1 MRTIIFSS
9 LVLLFLNSLKI
20 SAQSSFYDFKI
31 TTIDGKTFDF
41 NSLRGKKVMIVNVAS
56 KCGNTPQ
63 YSDLEKLSKMYDNK
77 KFVIL
82 GFPSNSF
89 FQEPGTEQ
97 DIKNFCS
104 TKYNVTFPIMSK
116 VSVKGDDMHPLYK
129 WLTQKSKNGIMDSYV
144 KWNFQKYLI
153 DENGILSKVIDPKV
167 NPMDK
172 EVINWI
178 SNHSE
183 KK

>member
-1 MRTIIFSS
+1 MKTKLFFLLSLFFISGLKSFSQTS
-9 LVLLFLNSLKI
+9 I
-20 SAQSSFYDFKI
+20 YDFKV

-63 YSDLEKLSKMYDNK
+63 YTDLEKLSKMYNNK
-77 KFVIL
+77 NFVII

-89 FQEPGTEQ
+89 FQEPGTNE

-104 TKYNVTFPIMSK
+104 TKYDVTFPIMSK
-116 VSVKGDDMHPLYK
+116 ISVKGDDMHPIYK
-129 WLTQKSKNGIMDSYV
+129 WLTRKSQNGVMDSYV

-153 DENGILSKVIDPKV
+153 DENGTLSKVVDPKV

-172 EVINWI
+172 EIVNWI
-178 SNHSE
+178 SDHSE